1 MVTAMALIVQLAL
14 NTLQAGSVYVL
25 FALGL
30 TLIFGVMGVVNFAHG
45 QFFTLGALL
54 TSVLVPALREAF
66 GMGVA
71 LAFTFASAISIVAV
85 LALAAVVYQF
95 GFRHYLRDTV
105 GSFILSVGLL
115 LFLEGVF
122 LWVFGGVPRVVP
134 NIAPGELRVF
144 GAAIELQRLV
154 VFGIAVIITVLLYLM
169 LAFTR
174 FGRAIRATAEDAGAA
189 TLQGIRDKRTLL
201 YGFMV
206 GSFLSAASGCLT
218 APIAVITPAVGND
231 YLIKGFITIIIGG
244 LGSVPGAI
252 FGGLTIALIES
263 VVGYY
268 VDGTMATIGMFCVVA
283 LLLLIRP
290 QGMLGHVQH

>member
-85 LALAAVVYQF
+85 LALAALVYQF
-95 GFRHYLRDTV
+95 GFQHYLRDTV

-115 LFLEGVF
+115 LFFEGVF

-154 VFGIAVIITVLLYLM
+154 VFAIAVIITVLLYLM

-206 GSFLSAASGCLT
+206 GSFLSAVSGCLT

-268 VDGTMATIGMFCVVA
+268 FDGTMATIGMFCVVA

>member
-85 LALAAVVYQF
+85 LALAALVYQF

-115 LFLEGVF
+115 L
-122 LWVFGGVPRVVP
+122 
-134 NIAPGELRVF
+134 
-144 GAAIELQRLV
+144 
-154 VFGIAVIITVLLYLM
+154 
-169 LAFTR
+169 
-174 FGRAIRATAEDAGAA
+174 
-189 TLQGIRDKRTLL
+189 
-201 YGFMV
+201 
-206 GSFLSAASGCLT
+206 
-218 APIAVITPAVGND
+218 
-231 YLIKGFITIIIGG
+231 
-244 LGSVPGAI
+244 
-252 FGGLTIALIES
+252 
-263 VVGYY
+263 
-268 VDGTMATIGMFCVVA
+268 
-283 LLLLIRP
+283 
-290 QGMLGHVQH
+290 